1 MKKSLLILVFPFL
14 ISGCGKPSG
23 DSQGSDSDLTE
34 IPEQVIPD
42 EVSYASTLLYPGADS
57 LYFGGNIDFVGSI
70 KSDYRENTDS
80 IRVTKG
86 EFSASV
92 DVDENGL
99 WRIDGIPLNKS
110 LINTI
115 RVSLLSDDTVL
126 HSDDYRVLRS
136 PGDISSNIVGKETEA
151 YLFSYPANT
160 IFRVDFTTGIVDPL
174 MSVEAANRDRRLT
187 KVGDRIYSADSHWG
201 LWVHRISTGLTVAH
215 FDLEQHGVDDI
226 SWNGPGGSLYS
237 DRETGDIYYYTPS
250 GYNGEAIDNHG
261 DQIHVLYQVDP
272 DSGALTEVSGGP
284 RGSGDRFYYSSGGVL
299 SSSDKAFYIIAT
311 TGTEAPYNLYKVD
324 LASGDRTILVENIPQ
339 SRSIIGISADEN
351 TFYLKVEAY
360 NDKIISY
367 DKSTGEIV
375 DKAILGIDSLQMYGF
390 RSAISFE
397 GTTNV
402 YLHNTITDN
411 IYRLD
416 DSGNGELVVS
426 SHLDKWSVISGY
438 DHSYFDLITGEVY
451 FSYMDAIGK
460 YSIDSG
466 RGKIVTSDNYDY
478 HDSIVGEGGNIGW
491 IQEMFIDSSTETAYV
506 FDSRSDLYSV
516 NLSTGNRTEIPLLK
530 PSGFDDFYAG
540 GMALSSS
547 GGAIYSSNGRQLFKV
562 NLDTDELTLLPESVD
577 DGFDFT
583 SVSDIQYDDE
593 GGALWVSGQLPS
605 GNEVVRVD
613 LASGERH
620 RLFDDLLK
628 VSAPAT
634 PGATY
639 LFVPDNTLYILFTNG
654 DIYSYDV
661 DGNQLKY
668 ITTLALGDISVGRTL
683 GGYEIQYIP
692 DSGVI
697 LATIDL
703 GIFSVDLKTGR
714 SAQFQ

>member
-1 MKKSLLILVFPFL
+1 M
-14 ISGCGKPSG
+14 
-23 DSQGSDSDLTE
+23 
-34 IPEQVIPD
+34 
-42 EVSYASTLLYPGADS
+42 
-57 LYFGGNIDFVGSI
+57 
-70 KSDYRENTDS
+70 
-80 IRVTKG
+80 
-86 EFSASV
+86 
-92 DVDENGL
+92 
-99 WRIDGIPLNKS
+99 
-110 LINTI
+110 
-115 RVSLLSDDTVL
+115 
-126 HSDDYRVLRS
+126 
-136 PGDISSNIVGKETEA
+136 
-151 YLFSYPANT
+151 
-160 IFRVDFTTGIVDPL
+160 
-174 MSVEAANRDRRLT
+174 
-187 KVGDRIYSADSHWG
+187 
-201 LWVHRISTGLTVAH
+201 WVHRISTGLTVAH